1 MPHPG
6 GIFLRLASCVRCE
19 GGSVAD
25 MWCCDARSTQRVW
38 ANAST
43 LMAAEYALLPHR
55 EGGAYCQSSR
65 ESYTDRSQQLS
76 QAATPVPGL
85 EVSFRKMSVIGLL
98 VASLSPFGLEARSK
112 LVAMFRWS

>member
-76 QAATPVPGL
+76 QAATPRTWLGSFVSQDVRNWITCCL
-85 EVSFRKMSVIGLL
+85 AVSF
-98 VASLSPFGLEARSK
+98 
-112 LVAMFRWS
+112 WS